1 MPQPAGPSATG
12 EECWQWA
19 AGAAAMVRRGKV
31 SSRELT
37 ELVLARIDAA
47 NPDLNA
53 VVEVRREAA
62 LEAAA
67 ADEAVA
73 RGERVGP
80 LHGVPMTIKEA
91 FNVAGLH
98 TTWGNPAFKEFVAD
112 QDATVVRRLKQ
123 AGAVI
128 VGKTNVAHMLGDYA
142 QTANELYGV
151 TNNPWDPAR
160 TPGGSSGGSAA
171 AVAAGMAFLDYGSDL
186 VGSVRIPA
194 SFCGV
199 YGLRPSVGTVPLTGF
214 QPPGP
219 PPGPSEMTYL
229 SALGPLG
236 RSAGDLRAALNATAG
251 PEPPAARAY
260 AWTLAPPRHTRLEA
274 FRVGVVLDHQQAPVS
289 SEIAAPLSDAVDA

>member
-91 FNVAGLH
+91 LHVAGLH
-98 TTWGNPAFKEFVAD
+98 TTWGNPAFRDFVAD
-112 QDATVVRRLKQ
+112 RDATVVQRLRQ
-123 AGAVI
+123 AGAII
-128 VGKTNVAHMLGDYA
+128 VGTTNAAFMLGDFA
-142 QTANELYGV
+142 QTSNDLYGTTV
-151 TNNPWDPAR
+151 NPWDTTR

-171 AVAAGMAFLDYGSDL
+171 AVAAGMAF
-186 VGSVRIPA
+186 
-194 SFCGV
+194 
-199 YGLRPSVGTVPLTGF
+199 
-214 QPPGP
+214 
-219 PPGPSEMTYL
+219 
-229 SALGPLG
+229 
-236 RSAGDLRAALNATAG
+236 
-251 PEPPAARAY
+251 
-260 AWTLAPPRHTRLEA
+260 
-274 FRVGVVLDHQQAPVS
+274 
-289 SEIAAPLSDAVDA
+289 